1 MIKKIEQIIIGKR
14 CPKCSFRKLFKLADG
29 RYKCANCNFKY
40 SSKKIE
46 NDLKILH
53 YFSLEIPANKAAKDL
68 GYSYPMIRN
77 KYMQYRNEI
86 LKILNQDFEKLSG
99 EIECDESYFGG
110 KRKGPR
116 GRGSRGKVKVF
127 GMLERQGKIFTTVVD
142 NVSAETLM
150 NEVKKHAERGSVFY
164 TDTFRSYKSLRLFGN
179 HITVDHGREYGSKR
193 RHINGLVPI
202 NRDWSFAK
210 ERFLKYHGVSK
221 NHFYLYLK
229 EMEFRYNYRKENL
242 YKKLAEIHFGPKF
255 S

>member
-14 CPKCSFRKLFKLADG
+14 CPKCSSRKLFKLADG
-29 RYKCANCNFKY
+29 RCKCANCNFKY

-86 LKILNQDFEKLSG
+86 LEILNQDFEKLSG
-99 EIECDESYFGG
+99 EIECDVRQLADGG

-127 GMLERQGKIFTTVVD
+127 
-142 NVSAETLM
+142 
-150 NEVKKHAERGSVFY
+150 
-164 TDTFRSYKSLRLFGN
+164 
-179 HITVDHGREYGSKR
+179 
-193 RHINGLVPI
+193 
-202 NRDWSFAK
+202 
-210 ERFLKYHGVSK
+210 
-221 NHFYLYLK
+221 
-229 EMEFRYNYRKENL
+229 
-242 YKKLAEIHFGPKF
+242 
-255 S
+255 